1 MKSNY
6 NDVID
11 LLLTIVEDEEVRK
24 SILICGSIVPYII
37 LGEESKEYHNDL
49 YIYVKR
55 NKMDLVRKSLIKLSK
70 KYELD
75 IVSDTKKLGKYE
87 FGFKIKYE
95 DTIIGFFPYTLINNK
110 LTVKTYRVNTDEKKI
125 EYKTKVLEEINKED
139 IIRSVMLSDKA
150 IRIISPE
157 YLLVDLEQKG
167 ELHNKTYIKRLAN
180 ISDNSKIVKL
190 RLSHSN
196 IKVDLE
202 NRNMVEKT
210 PFLNVLIVILF
221 LILLIVG
228 IICI

>member
-1 MKSNY
+1 MKNNY

-37 LGEESKEYHNDL
+37 LGEESKENHTDL

-55 NKMDLVRKSLIKLSK
+55 TKIDLVRKALIKLSK

-125 EYKTKVLEEINKED
+125 EYKTKVLEDINKED

-190 RLSHSN
+190 RLSYSN
-196 IKVDLE
+196 IKVEIE

-210 PFLNVLIVILF
+210 PFLNILIVILF

>member
-11 LLLTIVEDEEVRK
+11 LLLTIIEDEEVRK

-49 YIYVKR
+49 YVYVKR
-55 NKMDLVRKSLIKLSK
+55 TKMDLVRKKLIKLSK

-125 EYKTKVLEEINKED
+125 EYKTKTLESINKDD
-139 IIRSVMLSDKA
+139 IIRAVMISDKT

-167 ELHNKTYIKRLAN
+167 ELNNKTYIKRLSN
-180 ISDNSKIVKL
+180 ISENSKILKL
-190 RLSHSN
+190 RNSYSN
-196 IKVDLE
+196 IKVDIE
-202 NRNMVEKT
+202 NRNMIEKT
-210 PFLNVLIVILF
+210 PFLNILIVVLF
-221 LILLIVG
+221 VILLIVG
-228 IICI
+228 ILCI

>member
-11 LLLTIVEDEEVRK
+11 LLLTIIEEEEVRK

-37 LGEESKEYHNDL
+37 LGEESKEFHNDL
-49 YIYVKR
+49 YVYVKR
-55 NKMDLVRKSLIKLSK
+55 NKIDLVRKELIKLSK

-125 EYKTKVLEEINKED
+125 EYKTKVLEGINKED
-139 IIRSVMLSDKA
+139 IIRSTMLSDKA

-167 ELHNKTYIKRLAN
+167 ELHNKTYIKRLTN
-180 ISDNSKIVKL
+180 ISDNSKISKL
-190 RLSHSN
+190 RNSYSN
-196 IKVDLE
+196 IKVELE
-202 NRNMVEKT
+202 SRNMVEKT
-210 PFLNVLIVILF
+210 PFLNILIVILF
-221 LILLIVG
+221 VILLIVG
-228 IICI
+228 ILCI

>member
-11 LLLTIVEDEEVRK
+11 LLLTIIEEEEVRK

-37 LGEESKEYHNDL
+37 LGEESKEFHNDL
-49 YIYVKR
+49 YVYVKR
-55 NKMDLVRKSLIKLSK
+55 NKIDLVRKELIKLSK

-95 DTIIGFFPYTLINNK
+95 DTIIGFFPYTLVNNK

-125 EYKTKVLEEINKED
+125 EYKTKVLEDINKED
-139 IIRSVMLSDKA
+139 IIRSIMLSDKA

-167 ELHNKTYIKRLAN
+167 ELRNKTYIKRLAN

-190 RLSHSN
+190 RLSYAN
-196 IKVDLE
+196 IKVELE
-202 NRNMVEKT
+202 NRN
-210 PFLNVLIVILF
+210 
-221 LILLIVG
+221 ILLHG
-228 IICI
+228 YT

>member
-1 MKSNY
+1 
-6 NDVID
+6 
-11 LLLTIVEDEEVRK
+11 
-24 SILICGSIVPYII
+24 
-37 LGEESKEYHNDL
+37 
-49 YIYVKR
+49 
-55 NKMDLVRKSLIKLSK
+55 
-70 KYELD
+70 
-75 IVSDTKKLGKYE
+75 
-87 FGFKIKYE
+87 
-95 DTIIGFFPYTLINNK
+95 
-110 LTVKTYRVNTDEKKI
+110 
-125 EYKTKVLEEINKED
+125 
-139 IIRSVMLSDKA
+139 MLSDKA

-221 LILLIVG
+221 LILFIVG

>member
-1 MKSNY
+1 MKNNY

-55 NKMDLVRKSLIKLSK
+55 NKMDLVRKALIKLSK

-139 IIRSVMLSDKA
+139 IIRLVMLSDKA

-202 NRNMVEKT
+202 NRNMVENT

>member
-55 NKMDLVRKSLIKLSK
+55 NKMDLVRKALIKLSK

-139 IIRSVMLSDKA
+139 IIRLVMLSDKA

-228 IICI
+228 LICI

>member
-11 LLLTIVEDEEVRK
+11 LLLTIVDNEEVRK

-49 YIYVKR
+49 YVYVKR
-55 NKMDLVRKSLIKLSK
+55 NKMDLVRKEIIKLSK

-125 EYKTKVLEEINKED
+125 EYKTKVLEDINKED
-139 IIRSVMLSDKA
+139 IIRSTMLSDKA

-167 ELHNKTYIKRLAN
+167 ELHNKTYIKRLTN

-190 RLSHSN
+190 RIAYSN
-196 IKVDLE
+196 VKVDLE
-202 NRNMVEKT
+202 TRNMVEKT